1 MTQDLI
7 VLEENRRKLADMVTQ
22 AVRQT
27 AEVIEA
33 EQAQLKRRFPAM
45 AHQAAPV
52 MLQPSVIKDFTR
64 SDTYR
69 EAVEA
74 YIAGRL
80 EVNLLVRVL
89 ELLQQVAPLEFL
101 RR

>member
-1 MTQDLI
+1 MTQDLT

-22 AVRQT
+22 AVKQT
-27 AEVIEA
+27 ADVIEA
-33 EQAQLKRRFPAM
+33 EQAELKRRFPAM

-52 MLQPSVIKDFTR
+52 MLEPSVIRDFTQ
-64 SDTYR
+64 SDAYR
-69 EAVEA
+69 EALDA
-74 YIAGRL
+74 YVAGRL